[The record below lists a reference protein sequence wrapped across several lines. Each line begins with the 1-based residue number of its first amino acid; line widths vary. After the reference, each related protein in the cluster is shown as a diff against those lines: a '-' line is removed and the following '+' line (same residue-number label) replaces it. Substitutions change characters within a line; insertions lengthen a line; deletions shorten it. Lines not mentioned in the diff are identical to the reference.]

1 VINQLKIFISHAY
14 DEKALAEAWKK
25 LIETTSMGLIEVWF
39 SSDTGATGGVEP
51 GIPWLDQLYQRLTK
65 SDLILAIQTRS
76 SAGRSWIM
84 WECGLASG
92 IGRERGIIPIV
103 YSMARGELA
112 NPLTSY
118 QAYQGD
124 DEDQVHELC
133 RRLIQ
138 KTGLTLPDIIYN
150 DPIKTYLASVNLYNR
165 SRILRE
171 EQIKL
176 WRDRIDSFVQAGRA
190 AELNQIRQQMYTSLN
205 SVGKPISISIHDM
218 LSELLLQQKNYS
230 AAIEEIDYAITFA
243 PDDVHLLHRKA
254 LAYLGLGKRNEA
266 KQLVDEIILR
276 NNNLKINS
284 DIASLQGRIH
294 RELWEI
300 YHSPTDLEDALN
312 AYYRA
317 YLADKTSYYTGIN
330 AAELA
335 FTKGDEALGIEITK
349 EVLATCQAFQSQ
361 PIVSFWVDFST
372 GAAYL
377 GLAEIDKAIAEY
389 EKGLN
394 RNPKP
399 RPRERE
405 SALKGA
411 SRMAEAK
418 KLSSGAVD
426 RIQALLQ

>member
-1 VINQLKIFISHAY
+1 
-14 DEKALAEAWKK
+14 
-25 LIETTSMGLIEVWF
+25 
-39 SSDTGATGGVEP
+39 
-51 GIPWLDQLYQRLTK
+51 
-65 SDLILAIQTRS
+65 
-76 SAGRSWIM
+76 
-84 WECGLASG
+84 
-92 IGRERGIIPIV
+92 
-103 YSMARGELA
+103 
-112 NPLTSY
+112 
-118 QAYQGD
+118 
-124 DEDQVHELC
+124 
-133 RRLIQ
+133 LIQ
-138 KTGLTLPDIIYN
+138 KTGLTLPDIIYK
-150 DPIKTYLASVNLYNR
+150 DPVKTYLASVNLYNR